1 MRRLLDTKVYEIR
14 LLRDR
19 KLIGDLGRIARNL
32 TWSVNRNPKV
42 GYDKITFSVD
52 QTAFN
57 KWCQDHG
64 ATVETMIR
72 PIKTDCQ
79 VWVRNTPT
87 SDNVCVAHGYLSA
100 MPALEAN
107 GDAMDFKFEFYD
119 QFMKL
124 AGGSLIPNGTRYNQW
139 YADDICMNI
148 INTGAARQGT
158 APFGFKEGPRLSD
171 RKLITR
177 QYDDWKPEAEAIAEM
192 TDNTTGQG
200 PFDIWIDKDYAVNFA
215 NVRGKNSGLT
225 FVYPYDPAQ
234 DTIPMSAL
242 PEYPDVPE
250 LMTCIRAVGEGQG
263 DAAITTFQSD
273 ATGIETYGWIEGYKQ
288 YSGITT
294 LNALEQKAKADLQNA
309 LNPNPAPTITVNGVF
324 IDWASFGVG
333 DRIDYRN
340 DVAVGYGV
348 QGHVRVK
355 TIEVNCDENR
365 NESIK
370 LITEQYDGN

>member
-1 MRRLLDTKVYEIR
+1 MRRLLDEKTYEVR
-14 LLRDR
+14 LLRER
-19 KLIGDLGRIARNL
+19 KLIGDLGRLARNL

-52 QTAFN
+52 QLAFTN
-57 KWCQDHG
+57 WCKEHG
-64 ATVETMIR
+64 TTVATMVK

-79 VWVRNTPT
+79 IWVQNSPKE
-87 SDNVCVAHGYLSA
+87 SAVCVAHGYLYQ
-100 MPALEAN
+100 MPTLEAN
-107 GDAMDFKFEFYD
+107 NDAMDFKFEFYD

-124 AGGSLIPNGTRYNQW
+124 AGASRIPNGTRYNEW
-139 YADDICMNI
+139 YADDLCSDLI
-148 INTGAARQGT
+148 IQAQNRSGAS
-158 APFGFKEGPRLSD
+158 FGFLRGNSLSPR
-171 RKLITR
+171 RLITR
-177 QYDDWKPEAEAIAEM
+177 QYDDWKPVSEAIAEM

-200 PFDIWIDKDYAVNFA
+200 PFDIWIDKDYKWQFA
-215 NVRGKNSGLT
+215 NTRGQNSGLT

-263 DAAITTFQSD
+263 DAALSVYLSD
-273 ATGIETYGWIEGYKQ
+273 ANGVANYGYIEGYQQ
-288 YSGITT
+288 YSGISQEA
-294 LNALEQKAKADLQNA
+294 ALRQKAYADLQNA
-309 LNPNPAPTITVNGVF
+309 LNPDPAPTITANGVF
-324 IDWASFGVG
+324 INWAQFGVG

-340 DVAVGYGV
+340 DAAVGYGA

-365 NESIK
+365 NESVK
-370 LITEQYDGN
+370 LVTEQYGDD